1 LCFIIEQI
9 GCLCNAGVASY
20 IKFEYK
26 TPVLI
31 DDFCSYYQSHENKTV
46 IYLLINQGF
55 ADKQCLMP
63 FFNRSNNPDLILV
76 IPLAGVCRGRN
87 GFRKDKSAK
96 NSPRAKKTSSNTA
109 PTAPTLSVYL

>member
-1 LCFIIEQI
+1 
-9 GCLCNAGVASY
+9 
-20 IKFEYK
+20 
-26 TPVLI
+26 
-31 DDFCSYYQSHENKTV
+31 
-46 IYLLINQGF
+46 
-55 ADKQCLMP
+55 MP